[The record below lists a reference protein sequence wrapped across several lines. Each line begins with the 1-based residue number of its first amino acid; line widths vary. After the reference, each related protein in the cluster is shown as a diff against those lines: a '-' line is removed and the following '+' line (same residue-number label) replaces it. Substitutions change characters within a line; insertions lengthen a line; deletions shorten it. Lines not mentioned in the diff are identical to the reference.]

1 MPFEFRHYL
10 LLVRLT
16 LRERMSPKRRRVA
29 WMVLLGLPLLA
40 ALNALCFLLDRM
52 LFPGFRRVAVVA
64 PVFIVGHA
72 RSGTT
77 LTHQLMSRD
86 PRFSWFMTWELA
98 FPSLLQKKLVR
109 ALGECDRRWL
119 DSRVAR
125 RIRAWEDR
133 SFAVGRQ
140 MHPMSLTGPEEDE
153 FLLVPSIATSY
164 VANVFPYLRELQ
176 ELRLWDAWPEAKRRR
191 VLGFY
196 RECIRR
202 QLYLN
207 GPGKTH
213 LCKSPSIAGKLQA
226 LLEVFPDA
234 RFVLN
239 LRHPYQTI
247 PSLQKMMWRNWKAS
261 DVDEER
267 IRDSLAVLR
276 EQSFDEYR
284 EPLAVFARRPE
295 LRVAELEYRRLTESP
310 TRGIAGAYAALG
322 LDSGPELEAALAEE
336 EQRHAEH
343 RPEHRYSL
351 EEFGI
356 TRQEIRRELGAL
368 FERFGWEP

>member
-1 MPFEFRHYL
+1 MPFELRHYWTL
-10 LLVRLT
+10 LRLT
-16 LRERMSPKRRRVA
+16 LRDRMSPKRRRVA
-29 WMVLLGLPLLA
+29 WIALLALPLLA
-40 ALNALCFLLDRM
+40 GVNALCFLLDRI
-52 LFPGFRRVAVVA
+52 LFPGFRKVEVVA
-64 PVFIVGHA
+64 PVFILGHA

-86 PRFSWFMTWELA
+86 PRFSWFMTYELA
-98 FPSLLQKKLVR
+98 FPSLLQKKAIR
-109 ALGECDRRWL
+109 ALAAWDRRYL
-119 DSRVAR
+119 DSYFAK
-125 RIRAWEDR
+125 RIQAWEDR
-133 SFAVGRQ
+133 RFAAGRQ

-153 FLLVPSIATSY
+153 FLLVPSVATSY

-176 ELRLWDAWPEAKRRR
+176 ELRNMDAWPPAKRRR

-207 GPGKTH
+207 GPDKTH
-213 LCKSPSIAGKLQA
+213 LCKSPSIAGKLRA

-234 RFVLN
+234 RFVVN

-261 DVDEER
+261 DVDEAR
-267 IRDSLAVLR
+267 SRDSLAVLLQ
-276 EQSFDEYR
+276 QSFDEYR
-284 EPLAVFARRPE
+284 EPLAVLESHPE
-295 LRVAELEYRRLTESP
+295 LRVALIEYRKLTESP
-310 TRGIAGAYAALG
+310 TKAIERAYAELG
-322 LDSGPELEAALAEE
+322 LELGPELESALAEE

-343 RPEHRYSL
+343 RPDHRYSL

-356 TRQEIRRELGAL
+356 TREEIRRELGPL
-368 FERFGWEP
+368 FERFGWEA